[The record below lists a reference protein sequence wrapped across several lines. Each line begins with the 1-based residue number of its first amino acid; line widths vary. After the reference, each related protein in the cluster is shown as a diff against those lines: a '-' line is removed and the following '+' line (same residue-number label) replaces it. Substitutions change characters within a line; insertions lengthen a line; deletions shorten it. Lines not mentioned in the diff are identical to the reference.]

1 MNQQNLARL
10 YGEEYVAR
18 AVIYHDQLCDR
29 LEQICFAGRAFAPGA
44 HWVDEALDLIDR
56 ARGKK

>member
-29 LEQICFAGRAFAPGA
+29 LEQFCLAGRPIASF
-44 HWVDEALDLIDR
+44 VDDTLDLIDR
-56 ARGKK
+56 ARGK